1 MASGFVGLGGDAFAA
16 LAPNAG
22 PVRREKITVKSPE
35 GFAGIDLFV
44 IAHDPTI
51 RVGSNYVT
59 MVSLY
64 KDVTMINHYRAARA
78 ELDAPGSPFATT
90 MTEVRGI
97 SIKTFVSAP
106 PTMRV
111 IWENSIGH
119 ADKDYVVYEDE
130 RYTYADIHS
139 QVRKLAQY
147 LVEHGVTP
155 GTRVA
160 LAMRNYPEW
169 IVGYWATLSVGAAVV
184 GMNAWWTTPEMEYAL
199 NDSAPVVLIADDE
212 RIERFSQIA
221 SPPKLH
227 ILAVRTDR
235 ALPAGS
241 GRWAEVLA
249 MADPGVLPDVD
260 IDTDDDVTIFY
271 TSGTTGFPK
280 GAQLTHRG
288 SVSNIFN
295 MLTMTMAAN
304 SAEAKGIA
312 AGDIPAPT
320 STPAALSPAFM
331 APTPLFHVTA
341 CNCILHPATVM
352 GGKLVL
358 TYKWDPGRALEL
370 IEREKVT
377 SMSGVPTMSRELL
390 LHPDWEKRDT
400 SSLQGMGGGGAPLQ
414 PDLVNKIAG
423 ALKGGQPSTGYGM
436 TETHGIITANSA
448 RWLIAKPASCG
459 PIVPT
464 LESKLVDEDGSD
476 LPAGPDTVGVLCV
489 KGAVIIKGYL
499 NRPEANA
506 ETIQNGWLNTGDIAR
521 IDEDGFVFI
530 VDRAKD
536 MVLRGGENVYCSEV
550 ETAIYHHESIAE
562 AAVFGIPDE
571 RLGEEVAV
579 VLVLQPGKKLTEDD
593 LRTFLSGTLAKH
605 KIPAKVWFR
614 DEPIPRNA
622 SGKFLKRELRKE
634 LIGE

>member
-1 MASGFVGLGGDAFAA
+1 MTASFISSFGDAFAP
-16 LAPNAG
+16 LTPDTS
-22 PVRREKITVKSPE
+22 PVRREEIPVKSPD
-35 GFAGIDLFV
+35 GLAGIDLFE
-44 IAHDPTI
+44 IAHEPTI
-51 RVGSNYVT
+51 GRVSNYVT
-59 MVSLY
+59 KVSLY
-64 KDVTMINHYRAARA
+64 KDMTMINHYRAARA

-90 MTEVRGI
+90 MTDVRGI

-106 PTMRV
+106 PNMRV

-221 SPPKLH
+221 NAPKLH
-227 ILAVRTDR
+227 ILAVRTDG

-288 SVSNIFN
+288 SVANIFN

-320 STPAALSPAFM
+320 STPAALSPTFM

-341 CNCILHPATVM
+341 CNCIMHPTTVM

-358 TYKWDPGRALEL
+358 MYKWEPGRALEL
-370 IEREKVT
+370 IEREQVT

-423 ALKGGQPSTGYGM
+423 ALKNGQPSTGYGM

-464 LESKLVDEDGSD
+464 LEAKLVDEDGND
-476 LPAGPDTVGVLCV
+476 LPADPDTVGVLCV
-489 KGAVIIKGYL
+489 KGAIIIKGYL

-506 ETIQNGWLNTGDIAR
+506 ETIQDGWLNTGDIAR

-562 AAVFGIPDE
+562 AAVFGVPDE

-593 LRTFLSGTLAKH
+593 LRTFLTGTLAKH
-605 KIPAKVWFR
+605 KIPSKVWFR
-614 DEPIPRNA
+614 NEPIPRNA